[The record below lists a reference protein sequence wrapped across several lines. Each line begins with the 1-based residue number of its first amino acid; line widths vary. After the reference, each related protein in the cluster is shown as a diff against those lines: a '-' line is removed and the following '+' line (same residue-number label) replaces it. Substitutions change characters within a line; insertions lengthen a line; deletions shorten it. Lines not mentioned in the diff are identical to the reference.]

1 MKKIFVLTGEPSG
14 DKLASTVISKLKQ
27 NNSDIEYSCVGGVHL
42 NSLGVKS
49 IYDLKEITYI
59 GFTSVLLNLFKI
71 KKKINETVD
80 KIIEFK
86 PDVLFSVD
94 SPDFTLRV
102 AEKVKK
108 INPNIKTVHYVAPQV
123 WVWREGRVKKFK
135 KFLDHILLLFNFEK
149 KYFDKENIN
158 NTFVGH
164 PLLEKSNKTKTDL
177 SNLIK
182 KDKKIISLF
191 AGSRS
196 SETSILLPILIDFIK
211 LMNDKYNDYLF
222 VFHATD
228 ENKNYINDNIK
239 GANLNNIEVISDE
252 NIKSQI
258 LSNSVFAVSKSG
270 TVSLEICN
278 ANVPSIIIYK
288 MNFLNFMIVKFLVK
302 IKYANII
309 NIINN
314 KEVIPE
320 LIQNECNS
328 KEIFKSVIYFLK
340 NPSLMDK
347 QINDF
352 SNTLNEIRSK
362 TSSAEEASSVLSS
375 YLIS

>member
-164 PLLEKSNKTKTDL
+164 PLLEKNNKAKTDL

-258 LSNSVFAVSKSG
+258 LSSSVFAVSKSG

-278 ANVPSIIIYK
+278 AKIPSIIIYK

-362 TSSAEEASSVLSS
+362 TSSADEASSVLSS

>member
-164 PLLEKSNKTKTDL
+164 PLLEKTNKAKTDL

-258 LSNSVFAVSKSG
+258 LSSSVFAVSKSG

-278 ANVPSIIIYK
+278 AKIPSIIIYK

-328 KEIFKSVIYFLK
+328 KEIFKSVVYFLK

-362 TSSAEEASSVLSS
+362 TSSADEASSVLSS

>member
-164 PLLEKSNKTKTDL
+164 PLLEKTNKAKTDL

-258 LSNSVFAVSKSG
+258 LSSSVFAVSKSG

-278 ANVPSIIIYK
+278 AKIPSIIIYK

-362 TSSAEEASSVLSS
+362 TSSADEASSVLSS